1 MKVCIVV
8 PVFNH
13 GEPLRTTVARLAEF
27 ALPVLIIDD
36 GSDAATRAAIADVA
50 ARHGA
55 EVLTLPHNGGKGH
68 AVMAGLRAAAQAGY
82 THAAQVDADGQHDLG
97 DLPNLLAAAQANPE
111 ALICGEPR
119 FDASAPKSRR
129 YGRKLTAFWVAIE
142 TLSRR
147 MPDTMCGF
155 RVYPLA
161 STVALLDSLA
171 LGRRMD
177 FDIEVAVRL
186 YWRGVR
192 IVAVPTTVI
201 YPVGGTSNFR
211 AVADN
216 ALISKLHTKLF
227 FGMLARIPLLLGRR
241 IGAGL
246 HWAATA
252 ERGGV
257 WGMRFLFAAYR
268 LLGRGVFTALLYPV
282 VAYFYV
288 VAGNARHV
296 SREYLDAVRARL
308 VREGRPIPRRMNVFH
323 HLLAFGNGVLDRL
336 AMWAGALPASS
347 LEFAD
352 AQALQ
357 QFSSGRGVL
366 FIGSHHGNL
375 EVLRAFGDQ
384 VRGLK
389 INVLVFTRNSPNLNR
404 VMKAVSPQTLER
416 MIQVDSLGPEA
427 VIMLRDKLEAGEHI
441 AISGDRVSVKHK
453 ERSIRVPFLGRPAP
467 FAEGPFILA
476 SLLECPVYLLFC
488 LKIDGKYRVSV
499 EPFADPLLLP
509 RKERRAA
516 LQRTIA
522 RYSERLEAHC
532 LLAPTQWFNFF
543 DFWGRADSE

>member
-13 GEPLRTTVARLAEF
+13 GEPLRITVARLAES
-27 ALPVLIIDD
+27 ALPLLIVDD
-36 GSDAATRAAIADVA
+36 GSDAATRAAIAEVA

-55 EVLTLPHNGGKGH
+55 EVVTLPRNGGKGH

-82 THAAQVDADGQHDLG
+82 THAAQVDADGQHDVG
-97 DLPNLLAAAQANPE
+97 DLPKLLAAAHANPE

-129 YGRKLTAFWVAIE
+129 YGRKLTALWVAIE

-161 STVALLDSLA
+161 STVALLDSVA

-216 ALISKLHTKLF
+216 VLISKLHTKLF
-227 FGMLARIPLLLGRR
+227 FGMLARIPPLLGRR
-241 IGAGL
+241 IGARL

-288 VAGNARHV
+288 VAGSARHV
-296 SREYLDAVRARL
+296 SRDYLEAVRARL
-308 VREGRPIPRRMNVFH
+308 AGEGRPIPPGMNVFH
-323 HLLAFGNGVLDRL
+323 HLLAFGNGMLDRL
-336 AMWAGALPASS
+336 AMWAGALPASN

-352 AQALQ
+352 AQALE

-416 MIQVDSLGPEA
+416 MIQVDSMGPEA
-427 VIMLRDKLEAGEHI
+427 VIMLRDKLAAGEHV

-476 SLLECPVYLLFC
+476 SLLECPVHLLFC
-488 LKIDGKYRVSV
+488 LKIGGKYRVSV
-499 EPFADPLLLP
+499 EPFADPLVLP

-516 LQRTIA
+516 LERTIV
-522 RYSERLEAHC
+522 RYAERLEAHC
-532 LLAPTQWFNFF
+532 LLAPMQWFNFF
-543 DFWGRADSE
+543 DFWDQAGSE